1 MHRPLLMTEN
11 ELLALLTLQRIPNL
25 GDASIKKLIRH
36 TGSAEGLFN
45 EKTVNLLRIDG
56 IGTHKIKELH
66 ETAHK
71 RAAEAELKFIKD
83 NAIKYCSYTDT
94 DYPDRLRHCI
104 DGPILLF
111 KRGNI
116 DFSNRRM
123 LSIVGTRQVTAHGIA
138 QTQKLIEELAV
149 LNPVIISGFAY
160 GVDIA
165 AHRAAVQNNLQT
177 IAVVAHGLNQ
187 IYPKAHKKYME
198 EVEKNGGFISDFWSS
213 DPFDRKNFLRR
224 NRIIAGMSEAT
235 IVIESAAKG
244 GSLVTADIANS
255 YNREVFAMPGRP
267 GDSQSIGCN
276 NLIKRQKAHLM
287 TSVADIVYMLNWN
300 LDEDLAPVQKQLFVD
315 LNPEE
320 ERLYEFLNK
329 NGKEE
334 LDFIALHCDFPTYKT
349 AGLLLNMEIKGVV
362 RPLPGKRFELT

>member
-1 MHRPLLMTEN
+1 MTEN
-11 ELLALLTLQRIPNL
+11 ELIALLTLQRVPNL
-25 GDASIKKLIRH
+25 GDASIKKLIHH
-36 TGSAEGLFN
+36 TGSAEALFK
-45 EKTVNLLRIDG
+45 EKPANLLRIDG

-66 ETAHK
+66 ASEHKNAALEELRFITENKITCTA
-71 RAAEAELKFIKD
+71 
-83 NAIKYCSYTDT
+83 YTQPG
-94 DYPDRLRHCI
+94 YPDRLKHCI

-116 DFSNRRM
+116 DLSNRRM
-123 LSIVGTRQVTAHGIA
+123 LSIVGTRKVTPHGIA

-160 GVDIA
+160 GVDIT
-165 AHRAAVQNNLQT
+165 AHRAALQNNLQT
-177 IAVVAHGLNQ
+177 IGVVAHGLNQ
-187 IYPKAHKKYME
+187 IYPKVHKKYMQ
-198 EVEKNGGFISDFWSS
+198 EVEENGGFISDFWSS

-276 NLIKRQKAHLM
+276 NLIKTQQARLI
-287 TSVADIVYMLNWN
+287 TSAADVVYVLNWD
-300 LDEDLAPVQKQLFVD
+300 LKEDLAPVQKQLFID
-315 LNPEE
+315 LNEEE
-320 ERLYEFLNK
+320 ERLYTFLNK

-334 LDFIALHCDFPTYKT
+334 LDFIALHCNFPTYKT

>member
-1 MHRPLLMTEN
+1 MTEN

-36 TGSAEGLFN
+36 TGSAEALFN
-45 EKTVNLLRIDG
+45 EKKVNLLRIDG
-56 IGTHKIKELH
+56 IGTYKIKELH
-66 ETAHK
+66 EGAHK
-71 RAAEAELKFIKD
+71 KAAAEELKFIRD
-83 NAIKYCSYTDT
+83 NDLKYCAYTDS
-94 DYPDRLRHCI
+94 DYPDRLKHCI

-111 KRGNI
+111 KRGNM

-123 LSIVGTRQVTAHGIA
+123 LSIVGTRKVTAHGIA

-149 LNPVIISGFAY
+149 LNPIIISGFAY
-160 GVDIA
+160 GVDIT
-165 AHRAAVQNNLQT
+165 AHRAAVQHNLQT
-177 IAVVAHGLNQ
+177 IGVVAHGLNQ
-187 IYPKAHKKYME
+187 IYPKTHKKYME
-198 EVEKNGGFISDFWSS
+198 AVEKNGGFISDFWSS

-235 IVIESAAKG
+235 IVIESAEKG

-267 GDSQSIGCN
+267 GDKQSTGCN

-287 TSVADIVYMLNWN
+287 TSAADIIYMLNWN
-300 LDEDLAPVQKQLFVD
+300 LKEEVATVQKKLFAE
-315 LNPEE
+315 LSKEE
-320 ERLYEFLNK
+320 EQLYDFLNK

-334 LDFIALHCDFPTYKT
+334 LDFIALNCNFPTHKT
-349 AGLLLNMEIKGVV
+349 ASLLLNMEIKGVI
-362 RPLPGKRFELT
+362 RPLPGKRFELA